1 MTPRSA
7 QGLSLLVLV
16 SGSSLLGS
24 RAMAWEGA
32 EATVP
37 GMEHMFTKELLNK
50 HLNGVTS
57 SVLWM

>member
-16 SGSSLLGS
+16 SGSSLLS
-24 RAMAWEGA
+24 SMAVAWEEA

-37 GMEHMFTKELLNK
+37 GMEYMFTKELLNK
-50 HLNGVTS
+50 HLNGVT
-57 SVLWM
+57 